1 MAREIKKD
9 EKKKKNN
16 RAVHRAITTPYQKSN
31 PLPYIVRR
39 KRINER

>member
-1 MAREIKKD
+1 MARETKKEAAD
-9 EKKKKNN
+9 VKNN

-39 KRINER
+39 KRIKER